1 MKVLLKLSSW
11 IDIFTERLGDISTW
25 LTVLVVVIAFIN
37 VIIRYLGRTIQI
49 SLTSNGIVEA
59 QWYLYSAIFLL
70 GFAYILKHGV
80 NVRVDFFFT
89 YFSPKQKALV
99 DVIGHLLFLIP
110 FCILGIY
117 VSINPVMISWGL
129 LADGSFSTWEMS
141 PSAGGLPRAPLKS
154 MVIVAFATLLLQ
166 TISELIKKLAVL
178 TGHVDYEA
186 VEREKA
192 ATANEATG

>member
-11 IDIFTERLGDISTW
+11 IDILTERLGDISTW
-25 LTVLVVVIAFIN
+25 LTVLVIAVGFIN
-37 VIIRYLGRTIQI
+37 VVVRYVGRTIQV

-59 QWYLYSAIFLL
+59 QWYLYAVIFLL

-89 YFSPKQKALV
+89 NFTPKQKALV

-110 FCILGIY
+110 FCVLGIY

-129 LADGSFSTWEMS
+129 LGDGSFGTWEMS
-141 PSAGGLPRAPLKS
+141 PNSGGLPRAPLKS
-154 MVIVAFATLLLQ
+154 MVIIGFAALLLQ
-166 TISELIKKLAVL
+166 TFSELVKKLAVL

-186 VEREKA
+186 VEQEKA
-192 ATANEATG
+192 ATADEATG